1 MKTLMYEIAVIGNPL
16 YNSVSTVEFQTEE
29 RILSG
34 PAINIS
40 QVIAKL
46 NVHEIVTIGAIGVD
60 FRDRFANDIDILGIP
75 EYYAIDSPST
85 GGFHISCD
93 DGGAPTIELIGAAR
107 ALKIRDI
114 PEEFL
119 NSEYIVIAP
128 GYREIDS
135 ELVEWIS
142 DTSDA
147 TIILDVQGMGVRA
160 DESGVVHIT
169 PNASQITEAM
179 GYSNIIRME
188 RPLWRMITGETD
200 PLLAAE
206 YIVESGAEI
215 GIAMV
220 SSMGAV
226 IYDGEEF
233 YIVPLDRST
242 RRNVLGAS
250 DAFLGAFVVGMLQ
263 KKSMTERSALA
274 SSAASIV
281 METSCAEFV
290 LSPEELN
297 RRQQKISDRIV
308 VK

>member
-1 MKTLMYEIAVIGNPL
+1 MYEIVVIGNPM
-16 YNSVSTVEFQTEE
+16 YNSISTIEFTTEG

-40 QVIAKL
+40 QVIAKM
-46 NVHEIVTIGAIGVD
+46 NVYEMATLGAIGTD
-60 FRDRFANDIDILGIP
+60 FKERFVSDLDALGIP
-75 EYYAIDSPST
+75 EYYSIDSPTT

-93 DGGAPTIELIGAAR
+93 DGGAPTLELIASAR
-107 ALKIRDI
+107 SIRIRDF

-119 NSEYIVIAP
+119 DTKYLVIAP

-142 DTSDA
+142 DSSNA
-147 TIILDVQGMGVRA
+147 TIVLDAQGMGIKA
-160 DESGVVHIT
+160 NESGNVQVN
-169 PNASQITEAM
+169 PKENQITEAM
-179 GYSNIIRME
+179 RYSNIVRME
-188 RPLWRMITGETD
+188 RPIWRAITGETD

-206 YIVESGAEI
+206 YLVENGIEI

-233 YIVPLDRST
+233 YIVPLERT
-242 RRNVLGAS
+242 VRRNVLGAS

-263 KKSMTERSALA
+263 EQSMADRSALA
-274 SSAASIV
+274 SGAASIV
-281 METSCAEFV
+281 MEANCAEFI
-290 LSPEELN
+290 LSPDELQ
-297 RRQQKISDRIV
+297 RRQQNIVDRIV